1 MPSRASPTAS
11 QLQQH
16 RRYDTD
22 GQNAPRTTCFI
33 KAVEK
38 KYFKRQEKY
47 EKKQGK
53 DKEKAREDKKKAGKL
68 KGNKQQLLGKDL
80 RLCRQ
85 YIYDYRAVMA
95 EGQVDGRM
103 TG

>member
-1 MPSRASPTAS
+1 
-11 QLQQH
+11 
-16 RRYDTD
+16 
-22 GQNAPRTTCFI
+22 
-33 KAVEK
+33 
-38 KYFKRQEKY
+38 
-47 EKKQGK
+47 
-53 DKEKAREDKKKAGKL
+53 
-68 KGNKQQLLGKDL
+68 L